1 MVPHTF
7 LLDGSG
13 KIVYQHTSYYEGLED
28 ELFELVKKVAKGEDI
43 SNH

>member
-1 MVPHTF
+1 
-7 LLDGSG
+7 LDGSG

-43 SNH
+43 SKD